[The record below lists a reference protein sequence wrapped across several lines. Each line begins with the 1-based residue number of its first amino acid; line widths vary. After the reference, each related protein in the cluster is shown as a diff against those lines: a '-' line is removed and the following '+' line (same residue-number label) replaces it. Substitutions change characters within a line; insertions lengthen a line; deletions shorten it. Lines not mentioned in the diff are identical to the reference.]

1 MTSTSA
7 NDDDDVVGVVT
18 SDMTDSLFDEV
29 SASSGSTQ
37 LKPPLV
43 DINNGKKTE
52 DESDKEETPVYA
64 LPPGVMFLLGGAVLV
79 GAFIYKSAK

>member
-7 NDDDDVVGVVT
+7 NDEDDVVGVVT
-18 SDMTDSLFDEV
+18 SNMTDSLFDEV

-37 LKPPLV
+37 LKPTLV

-52 DESDKEETPVYA
+52 DESDKEEFFSPTRIFSIS
-64 LPPGVMFLLGGAVLV
+64 LFFLYNLGYQ
-79 GAFIYKSAK
+79 FEEPS